1 MAEFQ
6 EVMKQ
11 FSRMCKF
18 YQSRRSCP
26 MECPMQGLNVS
37 QCRKQITDAYVD
49 AENII
54 MGWASKHPE
63 LVYPTWWEYLQSIG
77 VLGVN
82 ASQTMGI
89 SYATDRICTERV
101 SKDIADALGIKPKA
115 VK

>member
-11 FSRMCKF
+11 FHRMCKF
-18 YQSRRSCP
+18 YQSKRSCP
-26 MECPMQGLNVS
+26 MECPMSGLNIS
-37 QCRKQITDAYVD
+37 ACRKQITDAYVD
-49 AENII
+49 AEYIV
-54 MGWASKHPE
+54 MKWASEHPE

-77 VLGVN
+77 VLGAN
-82 ASQTMGI
+82 ASQTIGI

-101 SKDIADALGIKPKA
+101 PQDIAKALGIKPKE